1 MDVKLT
7 VGSGMISAVML
18 FEGWKKEEAEL
29 IWRKQALNDEK
40 EDAKSKDQCKKIS

>member
-7 VGSGMISAVML
+7 VGSGIISAVML
-18 FEGWKKEEAEL
+18 FEGWKKQETEL

-40 EDAKSKDQCKKIS
+40 EGAESEDQCK